1 VVWGADG
8 KDSWEYDGLTAFCGG
23 IVDRME
29 EKGASMFISSL
40 TPEEL
45 SLGAIDGGG
54 VRIRSSRLFQKDGP
68 PVCLMA

>member
-1 VVWGADG
+1 
-8 KDSWEYDGLTAFCGG
+8 
-23 IVDRME
+23 ME
-29 EKGASMFISSL
+29 DKGASMFISSL